1 MRLLNALL
9 PVALLAPLPP
19 AQAPPAAA
27 LPALLTRVRAI
38 RDATD
43 FRASGRLVSVPAAG
57 QRRSYQ
63 LSLRARAFAGVVKL
77 FCEIADPAPARV
89 RLLLESR
96 PTGASAIRL
105 GHAGDP
111 APRELPFERW
121 VDSILETGFNYEDL
135 MESQF
140 LWRNQA
146 LVGETTYGARHC
158 SVLRSTPGPADRTHY
173 SAVTT
178 WLDRA
183 SAFPVKVEKT
193 VRLSGTVKEFIYYGL
208 RQSKGVW
215 SASQIECR
223 FKGQPGSS
231 LLIVSR
237 GSEKANLAEREFD
250 PALLIRP

>member
-1 MRLLNALL
+1 MRLLDALL
-9 PVALLAPLPP
+9 PFALLAPLLA
-19 AQAPPAAA
+19 AQAPTAAA

-43 FRASGRLVSVPAAG
+43 FRASGRLVSVPAPG
-57 QRRSYQ
+57 QRKSYQ
-63 LSLRARAFAGVVKL
+63 LSLRARSFAGVLKI
-77 FCEIADPAPARV
+77 FCAITDPAPARV
-89 RLLLESR
+89 RLLLESH
-96 PTGASAIRL
+96 PSGASAIRL

-121 VDSILETGFNYEDL
+121 ADSILATDFAYEDL

-140 LWRNQA
+140 LWRNQS
-146 LVGETTYGARHC
+146 LVEETTYGARHC

-178 WLDRA
+178 WLDQA
-183 SAFPVKVEKT
+183 TGYPVKVEKT
-193 VRLSGTVKEFIYYGL
+193 VRLSGIVKEFIYYGL

-223 FKGQPGSS
+223 IKGQPGSS
-231 LLIVSR
+231 LLIISR
-237 GSEKANLAEREFD
+237 GSEKASLAAREFD

>member
-1 MRLLNALL
+1 MRLPNALASF
-9 PVALLAPLPP
+9 ALLCPLLL
-19 AQAPPAAA
+19 AQAPKAGS
-27 LPALLTRVRAI
+27 LPALLARVRAI

-43 FRASGRLVSVPAAG
+43 FRASGRLVAVLPSG
-57 QRRSYQ
+57 QRKSYQ
-63 LSLRARAFAGVVKL
+63 LSLRARAFSGILKL
-77 FCEIADPAPARV
+77 FCEVTDPAPARV

-96 PTGASAIRL
+96 AGSSAIRL

-111 APRELPFERW
+111 APRELDFESW
-121 VDSILETGFNYEDL
+121 AGNILETDFAYEDL
-135 MESQF
+135 MENQF
-140 LWRNQA
+140 LWRNQS
-146 LVGETTYGARHC
+146 LVEQTRYGARTC

-178 WLDRA
+178 WLDQA
-183 SAFPVKVEKT
+183 TDYPVKVEKT
-193 VRLSGTVKEFIYYGL
+193 VRLSGIVKEFIYYGL

-223 FKGQPGSS
+223 SKGKPGSS

-237 GSEKANLAEREFD
+237 GSEKANLPAREFD